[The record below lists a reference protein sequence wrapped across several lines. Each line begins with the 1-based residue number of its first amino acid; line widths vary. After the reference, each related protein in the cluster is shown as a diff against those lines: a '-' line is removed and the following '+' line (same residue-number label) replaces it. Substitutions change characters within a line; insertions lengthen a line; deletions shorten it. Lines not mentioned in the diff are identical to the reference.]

1 MVETLFN
8 IGKLAP
14 HSALVPIC
22 LCRQAVP
29 LQCEFLGKEGGKF
42 RLHHLTGQD
51 IQHPRFKPRPLYTG
65 LVGAQATPMLVA

>member
-14 HSALVPIC
+14 HSALFPIR
-22 LCRQAVP
+22 LGRQSVP
-29 LQCEFLGKEGGKF
+29 LQREFLGEEGGKL

-51 IQHPRFKPRPLYTG
+51 IKHPRFKPRALHPG
-65 LVGAQATPMLVA
+65 LIGTQATPMLVA